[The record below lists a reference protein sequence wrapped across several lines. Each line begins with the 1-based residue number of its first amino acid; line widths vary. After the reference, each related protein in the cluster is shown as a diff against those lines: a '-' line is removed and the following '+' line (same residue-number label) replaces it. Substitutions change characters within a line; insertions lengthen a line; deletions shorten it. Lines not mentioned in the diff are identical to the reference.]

1 MGFTNS
7 PLVYKTML
15 SNKHND
21 RKYPISKITIHHAAG
36 VMTFDRLLDYVA
48 HCNRDMS
55 ANYVL
60 RQGKLGLVVEEK
72 YRAWTSSNAEN
83 DHRAVTIEV
92 GNSSSGGQWPI
103 APEDLN
109 MLIKW
114 CADVCIRNN
123 IPKLY
128 YDGTKNGTLT
138 LHEMFVATACLPVDR
153 TEVLTPD
160 GWVSLKDINIG
171 DTIAT
176 AHIDDLQIKFSK
188 VLDKIPEKIQ
198 DTYVIRDF
206 EGTSD
211 HRVIYYNQTGKQ
223 YVEQYKELFDKKGS
237 LYIPNA
243 GYFEGQGLPISKSDM
258 EFFVAVQADGHYMHD
273 GNCYY
278 GIEFHFTKQ
287 RKIEKIKNLLNDMK
301 IEYKICDQSNG
312 STKIRIYG
320 KNIVEFCEEYLN
332 NKKFTW
338 NWLNMSH
345 AQALDFLD
353 MIMFY
358 DGCEANKGYSSSI
371 VENVNI
377 VQAIASLNG
386 VGSKVCD
393 NGTRIYLKKEMRS
406 LGDNNK
412 KRKLRQTVSCVT
424 VESGFI
430 LIRQHGRTT
439 ITGNC
444 PGPYIKSKLN
454 YICQEVNK
462 LIEANNKGAIAPTPT
477 VQSQPTYKV
486 VTDVYGYMTAAD
498 AVNDIKRKRTVKAGT
513 YYVFNE
519 TNTAVNVT
527 AKLGVAGAWISKAA
541 NKQPVKTNTPTLQS
555 IANEVIKGEWGNGTE
570 RTSSL
575 NKAGYNAANVQQA
588 VNAILARKPIP
599 NIPLYLNNSKPTVI
613 KKEITVIVNEVT
625 DGEWGNGTERK
636 TRLTKAGYDYDVI
649 QREVNKRF

>member
-48 HCNRDMS
+48 HCDRDMS

-72 YRAWTSSNAEN
+72 YRAWTSANAEN

-138 LHEMFVATACLPVDR
+138 LHEMFVAT
-153 TEVLTPD
+153 
-160 GWVSLKDINIG
+160 G
-171 DTIAT
+171 
-176 AHIDDLQIKFSK
+176 
-188 VLDKIPEKIQ
+188 
-198 DTYVIRDF
+198 
-206 EGTSD
+206 
-211 HRVIYYNQTGKQ
+211 
-223 YVEQYKELFDKKGS
+223 
-237 LYIPNA
+237 
-243 GYFEGQGLPISKSDM
+243 
-258 EFFVAVQADGHYMHD
+258 
-273 GNCYY
+273 
-278 GIEFHFTKQ
+278 
-287 RKIEKIKNLLNDMK
+287 
-301 IEYKICDQSNG
+301 
-312 STKIRIYG
+312 
-320 KNIVEFCEEYLN
+320 
-332 NKKFTW
+332 
-338 NWLNMSH
+338 
-345 AQALDFLD
+345 
-353 MIMFY
+353 
-358 DGCEANKGYSSSI
+358 
-371 VENVNI
+371 
-377 VQAIASLNG
+377 
-386 VGSKVCD
+386 
-393 NGTRIYLKKEMRS
+393 
-406 LGDNNK
+406 
-412 KRKLRQTVSCVT
+412 
-424 VESGFI
+424 
-430 LIRQHGRTT
+430 
-439 ITGNC
+439 C

-462 LIEANNKGAIAPTPT
+462 LIEANNKGVIAPTPT

-555 IANEVIKGEWGNGTE
+555 IANEVIKGEWGNGAE

-599 NIPLYLNNSKPTVI
+599 NISLYLNNSKPTVI
-613 KKEITVIVNEVT
+613 KKTINEIVNEVLA
-625 DGEWGNGTERK
+625 GEWGNGTERK